1 MQFEELFDICGRYG
15 VTVVG
20 TQLLVREKGV
30 TQITVGRGHGFLGR
44 KWCVVVTNSAVTTE
58 F

>member
-20 TQLLVREKGV
+20 AQPGEGV
-30 TQITVGRGHGFLGR
+30 TQITVGRGHGVLGR

>member
-1 MQFEELFDICGRYG
+1 MQFEELFDI
-15 VTVVG
+15 
-20 TQLLVREKGV
+20 LWEVRCYSGWDSTLCPGEGV
-30 TQITVGRGHGFLGR
+30 TQITVGRGHGVLGR